1 MSLFISSFYGA
12 ELKESV
18 GRIRVYFPFR
28 SHQMIFTGVNGM
40 GNLVGHTVCQHIQV
54 QNERV
59 NLNTSFN
66 NDRKQLQTFD
76 FDMKQQQRR
85 ECVVLKSSNKGWVVQ
100 KRCRPDAV
108 RHVRCRRHTT
118 IHQTVGIGAV
128 IPTMCRAIGRK
139 QVIAGDRALLVTVF
153 QLPLSRISLN

>member
-85 ECVVLKSSNKGWVVQ
+85 ECV
-100 KRCRPDAV
+100 RCRPDAV